1 MITPHDKPIIAFDE
15 SGNTGS
21 DLLDL
26 DQPVFILSSVR
37 LTNSQAIELK
47 NLIKS
52 PAKELKFSR
61 LKKYGNYHS
70 RILELL
76 NHEFISADTVNI
88 GVFHKAYC
96 ICAYTADRLVEP
108 VLYKT
113 GLDFYKGGENI
124 AYTNLLF
131 LCTPAICDKELFK
144 KYQVAFLT
152 MFQKRDKKSIGDFY
166 FIVNSLID
174 SSKNERFKD
183 ALFPILQSHQ
193 IIYDILDDWD
203 NNNFDTTLSSFINI
217 IDFWGRKTTEHFDAF
232 VDNSKALQ
240 HFKHYVDRIKSIN
253 IDTEI
258 GADRRTLKLPL
269 KLNDIIFT
277 DSKENVVVQIA
288 DLIAGAANH
297 YFRSLAESNLEDE
310 LSIKIGESKI
320 SSLLNSPVWPT
331 PFVTPEDLDTVHNG
345 KTNVLDSI
353 TNLIENK
360 NNRNQY

>member
-1 MITPHDKPIIAFDE
+1 MTTLQEKPIIAFDE

-37 LTNSQAIELK
+37 LTNSQAVELK

-52 PAKELKFSR
+52 PAKELKFNR
-61 LKKYGNYHS
+61 LKKYGKYHS
-70 RILELL
+70 QILELL

-108 VLYKT
+108 LVYRT
-113 GLDFYKGGENI
+113 GMDFYEGGENI
-124 AYTNLLF
+124 AYTNLLYF
-131 LCTPAICDKELFK
+131 CTPAFCDNKIFK

-152 MFQKRDKKSIGDFY
+152 MFQKRDKKSIDDFY
-166 FIVNSLID
+166 SVVKSLID
-174 SSKNERFKD
+174 SSKDEKYKD
-183 ALFPILQSHQ
+183 ALLPILESHQ
-193 IIYDILDDWD
+193 IIDDILDGWD

-217 IDFWGRKTTEHFDAF
+217 IDYWGRKTTEHFDAF

-240 HFKHYVDRIKSIN
+240 HFKHYVDRVKSIN
-253 IDTEI
+253 IHTEI
-258 GADRRTLKLPL
+258 GADRRTLQLPL

-277 DSKENVVVQIA
+277 DSKENVAVQIA

-297 YFRSLAESNLEDE
+297 YFRSLADPNLEDE

-320 SSLLNSPVWPT
+320 SNLLNSPVWPT
-331 PFVTPEDLDTVHNG
+331 PSVTPEDLDTVHNG
-345 KTNVLDSI
+345 KTNVLDSM
-353 TNLIENK
+353 TNLIWDKE
-360 NNRNQY
+360 